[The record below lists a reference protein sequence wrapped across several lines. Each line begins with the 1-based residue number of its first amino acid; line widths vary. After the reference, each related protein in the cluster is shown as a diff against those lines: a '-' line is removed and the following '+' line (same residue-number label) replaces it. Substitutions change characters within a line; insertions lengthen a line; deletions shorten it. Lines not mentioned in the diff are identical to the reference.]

1 MLFYWTLS
9 SLKNP
14 EKKCTTVST
23 KKTLSS
29 TTVFTIEYQHIRVIS
44 DGCDMLEIQLCHHRN
59 QSHFKMYLKIKQYS
73 QY

>member
-44 DGCDMLEIQLCHHRN
+44 DGCDTEDWSNDAETSALA
-59 QSHFKMYLKIKQYS
+59 S
-73 QY
+73 QESITF